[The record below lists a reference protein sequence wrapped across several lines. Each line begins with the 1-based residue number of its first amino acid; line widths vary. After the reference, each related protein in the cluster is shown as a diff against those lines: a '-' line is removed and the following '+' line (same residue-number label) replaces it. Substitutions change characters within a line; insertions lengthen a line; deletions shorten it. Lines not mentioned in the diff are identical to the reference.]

1 MIAADR
7 PADAI
12 GYFFSGSSIAAS
24 SSSLNL
30 TAPSSS
36 ASASAA
42 ASSSSAAFGGAA
54 RCHVAPERFQFAA
67 SQYAY
72 DETPDGN
79 SEPQV
84 DTSNKQLPKLT
95 PAMDVFSL
103 GCAIGEL
110 LCDGQPLFDL
120 PQLLKLVPLA
130 SASASLLASAS
141 QQPPPV
147 AECPLPLRKL
157 DARTRSFILAMI
169 DADPSRRPTAQ
180 QCATVDSDLTA
191 GVFPAYFAP
200 MYDAHEAMMRRADMV
215 ESAEAR
221 MQWALQQW
229 PRTAEMVCWS
239 TRSILTSMMFVTFHF
254 CFCFVFVFAIF
265 A

>member
-12 GYFFSGSSIAAS
+12 GYFFSGSSVAS

-30 TAPSSS
+30 PAPSSS
-36 ASASAA
+36 ASASTA

-67 SQYAY
+67 NQYAHT
-72 DETPDGN
+72 ETPDEN
-79 SEPQV
+79 SESQV
-84 DTSNKQLPKLT
+84 DTSKQLPRLT

-130 SASASLLASAS
+130 SASASVSAYAS

-157 DARTRSFILAMI
+157 DARTRSLILAMI

-180 QCATVDSDLTA
+180 QCATVDSALTA

-229 PRTAEMVCWS
+229 PRTAEMVCLLA
-239 TRSILTSMMFVTFHF
+239 RSILTSRMFVIFHF
-254 CFCFVFVFAIF
+254 CFCFD
-265 A
+265 